1 VLSSWEPLSGKCDK
15 ILTAANTNDI
25 RYYETSP
32 NEYAFDSAHTYL
44 TGLGLGLLA
53 STAASLSPTLADLP
67 LAGAEVVRVAF
78 RLGVLVADVS
88 QNLQPT
94 DETGNRGSWAYVIPN
109 VALKEAEEELTAIHT
124 REVSSTR
131 VLPYLPANGRRILQ
145 RLAGSSS
152 AQSVGRQ

>member
-1 VLSSWEPLSGKCDK
+1 VLSSWEPLPGKCDK

-32 NEYAFDSAHTYL
+32 NEYAFDSTHTYL

-53 STAASLSPTLADLP
+53 STAVSLSPTLADLP
-67 LAGAEVVRVAF
+67 LAGAEVIRVAF

-94 DETGNRGSWAYVIPN
+94 DATGDRGSWAYVIPN
-109 VALKEAEEELTAIHT
+109 VALKEAEEELAAIHT
-124 REVSSTR
+124 REVSST
-131 VLPYLPANGRRILQ
+131 
-145 RLAGSSS
+145 
-152 AQSVGRQ
+152 